1 MPALPMFTSLH
12 TEAQVALNEAMFA
25 TGHGVELW
33 KLSNWLALCGET
45 VRSMFGTFS
54 SDTWNIFPVLQTVWL
69 DWELKTLGS
78 QRL

>member
-1 MPALPMFTSLH
+1 MPALPMFTSLNFTPH

-25 TGHGVELW
+25 TGHGVGLW
-33 KLSNWLALCGET
+33 KLGEAAIGLRF
-45 VRSMFGTFS
+45 VVKPSGTCLEH
-54 SDTWNIFPVLQTVWL
+54 FPVFQTVWL